1 MIKSMKEIRLIKF
14 YTNSG
19 PCSDRHVYLYKYPVP
34 QNITGSDPYSVPTE
48 SNTFYT
54 DPEIWPV

>member
-1 MIKSMKEIRLIKF
+1 MKEIRLIKF